1 VRISSIEGTPPTL
14 EEVFAYYTG
23 RNVSDVLQRL
33 RAFLMRDFQTEL
45 SYRVSFLLNF
55 SGVFLA
61 SVTYFFLSRLLG
73 DSVAPLLEA
82 YGGDYFAFAIIGVA
96 FASYFGLGLNGFAR
110 ALREAQTTGTLEAM
124 IMTPAP
130 VSTIVVG
137 SAAWSYAFT
146 TFRVLVYLLL
156 GILLGLDLRGA
167 NYLAA
172 LVTLLISIVAFA
184 SIGIIAA
191 GHYYGYQARRSGNVA
206 LQQCGRAYRRRLLS
220 HCRHARVAAGYCSAA
235 ADYLRA
241 QRHAP
246 GAARRRNLAGNPA
259 RSTRRSHRFRHRSLP
274 AVAPRLRP
282 RCGVGEA
289 RR

>member
-1 VRISSIEGTPPTL
+1 
-14 EEVFAYYTG
+14 
-23 RNVSDVLQRL
+23 VLQRL
-33 RAFLMRDFQTEL
+33 RAFLIRDFQTEL

-73 DSVAPLLEA
+73 DSVTPLLEP

-124 IMTPAP
+124 MMTPAP

-146 TFRVLVYLLL
+146 TFRVLVYIVL
-156 GILLGLDLRGA
+156 GMLLGLDLRGA

-172 LVTLLISIVAFA
+172 LVTLLIAIVAFA

-191 GHYYGYQARRSGNVA
+191 GIIMVIKRGDPVTSLFNNVAALIGGVYYPITVMPDWLQAIARLLPITYALNAMRLALLTGATWAEILPDLLVLTAFAVVLFPLSLFVFARAVEWARRDG
-206 LQQCGRAYRRRLLS
+206 
-220 HCRHARVAAGYCSAA
+220 
-235 ADYLRA
+235 
-241 QRHAP
+241 
-246 GAARRRNLAGNPA
+246 
-259 RSTRRSHRFRHRSLP
+259 SLTHY
-274 AVAPRLRP
+274 
-282 RCGVGEA
+282 
-289 RR
+289 